1 MERSFPPAWE
11 VRGCLLFFL
20 FFLPFCLFLL
30 EQETCLGTFRGLS
43 HEHCQR
49 LSESPGPLGRA
60 VLAGESHPRQ
70 PVPRASLSA
79 AGLECSLYH
88 LLSGALPEPKIAQVG
103 QEFLCGCPLPSLQPW
118 RKIRLTQTRRGW
130 STWVLSIG
138 KQRGLYLGADS
149 IHNGYPLLCTVY

>member
-103 QEFLCGCPLPSLQPW
+103 QEFLCGC
-118 RKIRLTQTRRGW
+118 
-130 STWVLSIG
+130 
-138 KQRGLYLGADS
+138 LYLHSSLGERFVSPKLGEAGAPGS
-149 IHNGYPLLCTVY
+149 CPLESKGAYT